1 MALGG
6 IDLAR
11 YKRRG
16 GLAMFVD
23 QKYYAGMA
31 EMLDALPERVV
42 RYRVPDLTIIYCNV
56 AWASAY
62 NITPAEGVGRRLD
75 EFLSEDGRAG
85 LAAQLERLG
94 PDNPILVDPVFR
106 TDLNAPGR
114 FAQWVDRYISD
125 EDGEAIVAVGRDVTE
140 RHVADLKLAESE
152 ARFRD
157 LADKSVDVVWHFA
170 VDPHPHLDYVSPSVE
185 KSLGY
190 PPSFF
195 LGHFDRFLEI
205 LDDEGRRAVDRALL
219 GERIPER
226 CDFKFRHRNGSMV
239 IGETITTLVRRGMQ
253 GVSRDVTELRRLQAG
268 LATLALRDPLTG
280 LANRRLFNEL
290 FGVDLARTQRN
301 GLPLAVAFLDLDGFK
316 EVNDSYGH
324 DAGDVVLCATAR
336 RLQSIVRTA
345 DIVARLGGD
354 EFVVVYEPS
363 YTTSDD
369 LVRRI
374 SVALSAPIEINDTT
388 TTSCSVSIGTA
399 DTRNVGYTPAALL
412 AAADAAMY
420 EVKRAHQRRGQVP
433 IAPLKALVEV
443 PSSPP

>member
-1 MALGG
+1 
-6 IDLAR
+6 
-11 YKRRG
+11 
-16 GLAMFVD
+16 MFVD

-42 RYRVPDLTIIYCNV
+42 RYRVPDLTMIYCNV

-195 LGHFDRFLEI
+195 LGDFDRFLEI

-290 FGVDLARTQRN
+290 FGADLARTQRN